1 MADRKITD
9 DDIVDALK
17 AHGSN
22 AKAAEALGVNLRTL
36 TRRKAML
43 PLKGYSPEHDM
54 THHVPDGFLAN
65 GVSTYYNRDGKPT
78 GQWVIARQ
86 DAKRVRELIDGV
98 MAGLCAE
105 IPREQPQRA
114 PKQSPDGLL
123 AAYIVTDYHLGMLAW
138 GEETGADWDLQ
149 IAEDMLVAWF
159 AQAMAETP
167 DTEVG
172 LFAQLGD
179 FLHWD
184 GWDAV
189 TPTSRHI
196 LDADSRFPKLV
207 RVASRA
213 IKRII
218 RMMLAKHLRVRVL
231 MAEGNHDMASSVWLR
246 QLVAEMFADEP
257 RVVVDMRP
265 DPYYC
270 VEHGAT
276 SLFFHHG
283 HKKRMAGIDRVFAA
297 KFREI
302 FGRTLHAYAHMGHLH
317 HIDVKESDLMVV
329 EQHRTLAAPDAHA
342 SRGGWMSGRDAQVIV
357 YCAKY
362 GERMRRRIPAQ
373 LIVDAQQ
380 ARAA

>member
-1 MADRKITD
+1 MADRKVTD
-9 DDIVDALK
+9 DELIAALK
-17 AHGSN
+17 EGSDR
-22 AKAAEALGVNLRTL
+22 AAARALGINPRTL
-36 TRRKAML
+36 TRRKKAL
-43 PLKGYSPEHDM
+43 ALKGYSPEHHM
-54 THHVPDGFLAN
+54 TRHVPDGFLAK
-65 GVSTYYNRDGKPT
+65 GVSTYYNGDGVPR

-86 DAKRVRELIDGV
+86 DAEQVRRMIDGI

-105 IPREQPQRA
+105 IPREKPQRA

-138 GEETGADWDLQ
+138 GEETGADWDTQ

-179 FLHWD
+179 FMHWD

-218 RMMLAKHLRVRVL
+218 RMMLQKHLSVRVI

-246 QLVAEMFADEP
+246 QLVEEMFVDEP
-257 RVVVDMRP
+257 RVYVDMRP

-270 VEHGAT
+270 VEHGRQ
-276 SLFFHHG
+276 LLLFHHG
-283 HKKRMAGIDRVFAA
+283 HKRRLDGIDRVFAG
-297 KFREI
+297 KFREE
-302 FGRTLHAYAHMGHLH
+302 FGRALFVNAHMGHLH
-317 HIDVKESDLMVV
+317 HAHVKETELMTV
-329 EQHRTLAAPDAHA
+329 EQHRTLAASDAHA
-342 SRGGWMSGRDAQVIV
+342 SRGGYLSERDAQVIV
-357 YCAKY
+357 YCSRY

-373 LIVDAQQ
+373 LIIDQ
-380 ARAA
+380 AA

>member
-1 MADRKITD
+1 MTERKVTD
-9 DDIVDALK
+9 DDIVAALRE
-17 AHGSN
+17 HGSN
-22 AKAAEALGVNLRTL
+22 RKAADALGINARTL
-36 TRRKAML
+36 MRRKQSL
-43 PLKGYSPEHDM
+43 PLKGWSPDHDM
-54 THHVPDGFLAN
+54 TRTVPDGFTVK
-65 GVSTYYNRDGKPT
+65 GVSTYYNAEGKPA
-78 GQWVIARQ
+78 GQWVKSQQ
-86 DAKRVRELIDGV
+86 DAEQVRKIIDGI

-105 IPREQPQRA
+105 IPREKPQRA
-114 PKQSPDGLL
+114 PKQAPDGLL

-138 GEETGADWDLQ
+138 GEETGADWDTQ
-149 IAEDMLVAWF
+149 IAEDLLVGWF
-159 AQAMAETP
+159 AQALAETP

-179 FLHWD
+179 FMHWD

-218 RMMLAKHLRVRVL
+218 RMMLAKHHRVHVI

-246 QLVAEMFADEP
+246 QLVEEMFIDEP
-257 RVVVDMRP
+257 RVYVDMRP

-270 VEHGAT
+270 VEHGETA
-276 SLFFHHG
+276 LFFHHG
-283 HKKRMAGIDRVFAA
+283 HKKRMTGIADVFAG
-297 KFREI
+297 KFREV
-302 FGRTLHAYAHMGHLH
+302 FGRTTHAYAHMGHLH
-317 HIDVKESDLMVV
+317 HIEVKETNLMVV

-342 SRGGWMSGRDAQVIV
+342 SRGGWLSGRDAQVIV
-357 YCAKY
+357 YCKRY

-373 LIVDAQQ
+373 LIIDA
-380 ARAA
+380 RTKAA